1 MVRNQ
6 PKKMKGSPH
15 LGAES
20 EIEAWE
26 EKKNNTLVAQI
37 KMQSKTVEEAEMESS
52 IHINIEVQD
61 WSLGLAKCETCSWKW
76 SDPRGCRNRKENKLL
91 ACQIETWFYEGSS
104 SFPLM
109 ILY

>member
-1 MVRNQ
+1 MGEIQTPRKGKEDRQHLGEATTALHMVRNQ

-37 KMQSKTVEEAEMESS
+37 KMQSKTVEEAEMES
-52 IHINIEVQD
+52 
-61 WSLGLAKCETCSWKW
+61 CSWCYATEHCW
-76 SDPRGCRNRKENKLL
+76 ELH
-91 ACQIETWFYEGSS
+91 TY
-104 SFPLM
+104 
-109 ILY
+109 